1 MIDHAPA
8 RDGGQSSVGHAQQ
21 EGTSERRRAEG
32 RHVKRHH
39 VDR

>member
-21 EGTSERRRAEG
+21 EGTSERARAREETC
-32 RHVKRHH
+32 
-39 VDR
+39 